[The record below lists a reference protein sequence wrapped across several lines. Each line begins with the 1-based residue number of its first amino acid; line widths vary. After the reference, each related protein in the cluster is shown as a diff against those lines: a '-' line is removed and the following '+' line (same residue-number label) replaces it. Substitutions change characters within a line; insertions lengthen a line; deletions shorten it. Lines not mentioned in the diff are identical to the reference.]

1 MNEKKFSRFSVPL
14 GLLDYVNPI
23 LYSITI
29 ITIIRNTGAGMGRPY
44 STILITGAVISIFF
58 GFIIPTGKV
67 IVGLGLIQFVMPVSL
82 VFCVNTGILMS
93 GLMLLKYVTGMRSG
107 SCHNSFSSRYLFKIR
122 EDQFCGSPDRRRRI
136 SAAVHFAYHFV
147 GRQGHD
153 ASGHYVR
160 AGDHSLCDA
169 LWNRYQSRS
178 EESEGALGHRD
189 F

>member
-58 GFIIPTGKV
+58 GF
-67 IVGLGLIQFVMPVSL
+67 
-82 VFCVNTGILMS
+82 
-93 GLMLLKYVTGMRSG
+93 
-107 SCHNSFSSRYLFKIR
+107 CHNSFSSRYLFKIR